1 MKTNIAALAEKEIQ
15 TIIEK
20 LIKTYTDTVQSDVGY
35 IEISTPFVTN
45 PDARN
50 EEWKTKI
57 GLVFYPELLSYSEEK
72 EEATVPWICVRLE
85 LENTDPKIEGDL
97 LKWITNRFSE
107 INYKP
112 FYDEDSY
119 RGNWRKEERRGW
131 NKYKMYINP
140 DYPEGYWANH
150 TL

>member
-1 MKTNIAALAEKEIQ
+1 MKTNISSSAEKEIQ

-20 LIKTYTDTVQSDVGY
+20 LINKYTDTEQSDIGY
-35 IEISTPFVTN
+35 IEISTPFLTN

-50 EEWKTKI
+50 EEWKNKI
-57 GLVFYPELLSYSEEK
+57 GLSFYPELLSYSEEG
-72 EEATVPWICVRLE
+72 EDVTIPWICVRLE
-85 LENTDPKIEGDL
+85 LENPDSKIEGDL
-97 LKWITNRFSE
+97 LKWIENRFSE
-107 INYKP
+107 IENKP
-112 FYDEDSY
+112 FYDEDAY

-140 DYPEGYWANH
+140 DYPEGYWENH

>member
-1 MKTNIAALAEKEIQ
+1 MKINITKEIEAEIQ
-15 TIIEK
+15 SIIER
-20 LIKTYTDTVQSDVGY
+20 LIKKYPDTVQSDIGY

-45 PDARN
+45 AEARN

-57 GLVFYPELLSYSEEK
+57 GLVFYPELLTYSENN
-72 EEATVPWICVRLE
+72 EEITTPWICVRLE
-85 LENTDPKIEGDL
+85 LENPNPEIEGDL
-97 LKWITNRFSE
+97 LKWISNRFSE
-107 INYKP
+107 IENKP
-112 FYDEDSY
+112 FYDEDAY

-140 DYPEGYWANH
+140 DYPEGYWENH